1 MQRIKPLFFI
11 SFLFLFINS
20 VQSDMK
26 KNTVLVC
33 YGKMKPELVKNYKYI
48 ILESKH
54 YLPSNIRVLKSQN
67 EKVFAYIS
75 LGEVNKNAPHYSILK
90 NNTLGKNKIWDSYYL
105 DLNSKKT
112 IEILMILVDELF
124 AKGYDG
130 LFLDNFDNFTIH
142 GPQKEQKTAI
152 VNLLKMIKEKY
163 PNKSFIQNAGLD
175 LIAETTNYVDA
186 IAIESIA
193 TDYSFKQKKY
203 SLREKSQYETLMN
216 RLRSIH
222 TTYDEPILLIEYAN
236 TPSLAKQVEDRIQN
250 SNFDYFIGSID
261 LQSIPNFK

>member
-75 LGEVNKNAPHYSILK
+75 LGEVNKNAPHY
-90 NNTLGKNKIWDSYYL
+90 
-105 DLNSKKT
+105 
-112 IEILMILVDELF
+112 EILMILVDELF

-203 SLREKSQYETLMN
+203 SLREKSQYEALMN
-216 RLRSIH
+216 RLQSIH

-236 TPSLAKQVEDRIQN
+236 TPTLAKQVENRIKN
-250 SNFDYFIGSID
+250 SDFEYFIGNID

>member
-1 MQRIKPLFFI
+1 M
-11 SFLFLFINS
+11 
-20 VQSDMK
+20 
-26 KNTVLVC
+26 
-33 YGKMKPELVKNYKYI
+33 
-48 ILESKH
+48 
-54 YLPSNIRVLKSQN
+54 LKSQN

-75 LGEVNKNAPHYSILK
+75 LGEVNKNAPHYPILK

-216 RLRSIH
+216 RLQSIH

-236 TPSLAKQVEDRIQN
+236 TPTLAKQVEDRIK
-250 SNFDYFIGSID
+250 NFDFEYFIGNIE
-261 LQSIPNFK
+261 LQSVPNFK